1 MPQDKFFRAD
11 YTYGID
17 KEQSLIKELS
27 KEFGDLKKQS
37 NKYSLFDFYNNDC
50 FVELKSRRCRHNTY
64 PTTMVGNNKLNYA
77 KKNPKV
83 KYIFAFNF
91 EDGLYYHVI
100 DITKEYIIR
109 EGGGFGRAIKPYVYI
124 PIEELTKI

>member
-77 KKNPKV
+77 KKNPEV

>member
-1 MPQDKFFRAD
+1 MPQDQFFRAD
-11 YTYGID
+11 YAYGID

-27 KEFGDLKKQS
+27 KEFGELTKQS
-37 NKYSLFDFYNNDC
+37 NKYSLFDFYNNEC
-50 FVELKSRRCRHNTY
+50 FVELKSRRCKHNTY

-77 KKNPKV
+77 KKNPSI

-91 EDGLYYHVI
+91 EDGLYYHSV
-100 DITKEYIIR
+100 DLQKDYIIQD
-109 EGGGFGRAIKPYVYI
+109 GGGNGRAIKPYVYI